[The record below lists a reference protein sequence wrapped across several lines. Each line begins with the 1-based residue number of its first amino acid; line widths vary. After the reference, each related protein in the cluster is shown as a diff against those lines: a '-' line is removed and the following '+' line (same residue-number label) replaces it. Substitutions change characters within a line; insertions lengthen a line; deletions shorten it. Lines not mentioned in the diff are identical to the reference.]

1 MQYTP
6 HYNLNL
12 PEGTDIV
19 NPLVQ
24 DNPNYSAIDTALYD
38 NKLRVVGTATHVK
51 TGTNHAITL
60 ADSDINQFKF
70 VATGDYATGDT
81 FTVDGVTV
89 TPRIADGSTI
99 PNGAFKI
106 NSTVLCILDGTI
118 LNFINAGGIIE
129 ASDVYYDN
137 TLSGIASVNVQGAID
152 EISNALNYST
162 AEHVIGKWIDGTT
175 LYEKTVD
182 FGSLPN
188 NAEKTVAHGITNIN
202 KIVEMIGTAYNTVG
216 EVAIPIPLAVSTNTA
231 TDLPIQTSLTLN
243 SSNVIIKTG
252 SNRTAFDAW
261 VTIRY
266 TKTI

>member
-106 NSTVLCILDGTI
+106 NSTVFCILDGTI
-118 LNFINAGGIIE
+118 LNLINISGDVDASEILLSTGNTVEDELVRGSVEVTADGVSTVETLLNNLFALVDYSKLNRDSKLTIGDMVYNLSAKTVSHYYFACPLYLSTSSCDISTVDIKPSASRSVDYII
-129 ASDVYYDN
+129 
-137 TLSGIASVNVQGAID
+137 
-152 EISNALNYST
+152 ST
-162 AEHVIGKWIDGTT
+162 ATT
-175 LYEKTVD
+175 I
-182 FGSLPN
+182 N
-188 NAEKTVAHGITNIN
+188 NNSS
-202 KIVEMIGTAYNTVG
+202 
-216 EVAIPIPLAVSTNTA
+216 AVSTAGTKF
-231 TDLPIQTSLTLN
+231 TL
-243 SSNVIIKTG
+243 
-252 SNRTAFDAW
+252 
-261 VTIRY
+261 Y
-266 TKTI
+266 Y

>member
-24 DNPNYSAIDTALYD
+24 DNPNYTAIDTALYG

-51 TGTNHAITL
+51 TGTNHTITL
-60 ADSDINQFKF
+60 GDSDINQFKF

-106 NSTVLCILDGTI
+106 NSTVLCALDGSI
-118 LNFINAGGIIE
+118 LNLINVDAINGDTLTTALNSVTPVSGSNANGEYTKFPDGTLICTKVVSLSSFAINTAFGALFE
-129 ASDVYYDN
+129 SAVQNLGDFAYPFDDVP
-137 TLSGIASVNVQGAID
+137 NVQVTNHGYVGAWLEYLINTTA
-152 EISNALNYST
+152 SNVGDVRLVT
-162 AEHVIGKWIDGTT
+162 AGAVGSGHFDLHV
-175 LYEKTVD
+175 
-182 FGSLPN
+182 
-188 NAEKTVAHGITNIN
+188 
-202 KIVEMIGTAYNTVG
+202 
-216 EVAIPIPLAVSTNTA
+216 LAVGRWS
-231 TDLPIQTSLTLN
+231 
-243 SSNVIIKTG
+243 
-252 SNRTAFDAW
+252 
-261 VTIRY
+261 
-266 TKTI
+266 